1 MSRAKRVRR
10 PRRVGVSIERGRWMS
25 RARYLRFGRAAAVLV
40 VLLLTVPLG
49 ANARSRAAEHCPLGP
64 SAHSGVGDVGSCLRV
79 SADMSAAPAIGRP
92 ETLRFEVLAQA
103 ARPSVEIRVELP
115 ANLRF
120 GQLPAGG
127 TVSSSASKAPEDGG
141 HLTVARLRHSFK
153 AGQRERYT

>member
-1 MSRAKRVRR
+1 
-10 PRRVGVSIERGRWMS
+10 MS

-49 ANARSRAAEHCPLGP
+49 ANARSRAATGPAAGPHGPAGGQRDSVAQRELGKHLRPPAAARPAEHCPLGP

-103 ARPSVEIRVELP
+103 ARPSVEILP
-115 ANLRF
+115 VRRF
-120 GQLPAGG
+120 LD
-127 TVSSSASKAPEDGG
+127 ERRDGG
-141 HLTVARLRHSFK
+141 PYAD
-153 AGQRERYT
+153 